1 MQLWTLNIFLNLWFA
16 EKTQKEKL
24 KAENDLKTFLLKKS
38 QVLDK
43 IKKQSAIIEQKK
55 SEEQKEI
62 KKFRTIAE
70 SKQKII
76 DEWVTEY
83 LLLA

>member
-1 MQLWTLNIFLNLWFA
+1 MHLQLWKLNIFLNLWFA

-76 DEWVTEY
+76 DEWVTE
-83 LLLA
+83 

>member
-1 MQLWTLNIFLNLWFA
+1 MHLQLWKLNIFLNLWFA

-76 DEWVTEY
+76 DEWV
-83 LLLA
+83 

>member
-1 MQLWTLNIFLNLWFA
+1 MQWTLNLNIFLNLWFA

-76 DEWVTEY
+76 DEWVTE
-83 LLLA
+83 

>member
-1 MQLWTLNIFLNLWFA
+1 MQWTLNIFLNLWFA
-16 EKTQKEKL
+16 EKTQKEKM

-76 DEWVTEY
+76 DEWVTE
-83 LLLA
+83 

>member
-1 MQLWTLNIFLNLWFA
+1 MQLTLNIFLNLWFA

-76 DEWVTEY
+76 DEWVTE
-83 LLLA
+83 

>member
-76 DEWVTEY
+76 DEWVTE
-83 LLLA
+83 

>member
-1 MQLWTLNIFLNLWFA
+1 MQWTLNIFLHLWFA

-76 DEWVTEY
+76 DEWVTE
-83 LLLA
+83 

>member
-1 MQLWTLNIFLNLWFA
+1 MQLWTLNIFLYLWFA

-76 DEWVTEY
+76 DEWVTE
-83 LLLA
+83 

>member
-1 MQLWTLNIFLNLWFA
+1 MELWTLNIFLNLWFA

-76 DEWVTEY
+76 DEWVTAE
-83 LLLA
+83 

>member
-1 MQLWTLNIFLNLWFA
+1 MQLWTLKFFLNLWFA

-76 DEWVTEY
+76 DEWVTE
-83 LLLA
+83 

>member
-1 MQLWTLNIFLNLWFA
+1 MWFA

-76 DEWVTEY
+76 DEWVTE
-83 LLLA
+83 

>member
-1 MQLWTLNIFLNLWFA
+1 MQWTLNLNIFLNLWFA

-76 DEWVTEY
+76 DEWVAE
-83 LLLA
+83 

>member
-1 MQLWTLNIFLNLWFA
+1 MQWALKFFLNLWFA

-76 DEWVTEY
+76 DEWVTE
-83 LLLA
+83 

>member
-1 MQLWTLNIFLNLWFA
+1 MHLQLWKLNIFLDLWFA

-76 DEWVTEY
+76 DEWV
-83 LLLA
+83 

>member
-1 MQLWTLNIFLNLWFA
+1 MQWTLNIFLNLWFA

-76 DEWVTEY
+76 DEWVTE
-83 LLLA
+83 

>member
-1 MQLWTLNIFLNLWFA
+1 MELWTLNIFLNLWFA

-76 DEWVTEY
+76 DEWVTE
-83 LLLA
+83 

>member
-1 MQLWTLNIFLNLWFA
+1 MQLWKLNIFLNLWFA

-76 DEWVTEY
+76 DEWVTE
-83 LLLA
+83 

>member
-62 KKFRTIAE
+62 KKFRLIAE

-76 DEWVTEY
+76 DEWVAE
-83 LLLA
+83 

>member
-76 DEWVTEY
+76 DEWVAE
-83 LLLA
+83 

>member
-1 MQLWTLNIFLNLWFA
+1 MQWTLNIFLNLWFA

-76 DEWVTEY
+76 DEWVAE
-83 LLLA
+83 